1 MTVTRP
7 SAPRIPL
14 VSRDAYTP
22 DQAALAGGRDMYNMT
37 RVLVNHPDFYRVFV
51 PYVDKL
57 MSKSLL
63 PPRDREILILRTL
76 VLCDESYEEHHHV
89 RIAGTLGMSAA
100 EVEAVKAGHG
110 AALGVFDRALT
121 RAAEE
126 LVNDRCLSDEA
137 WGALAR
143 TYNLDQMIEV
153 VFLVGAFT
161 MLSMATNS
169 FGMPLDADSSVVPKV
184 GTRQA

>member
-1 MTVTRP
+1 MTVAHP
-7 SAPRIPL
+7 SAPRIPP

-22 DQAALAGGRDMYNMT
+22 DQAALASGRDMYNMT

-51 PYVDKL
+51 PYLDKL
-57 MSKSLL
+57 MSRSLL
-63 PPRDREILILRTL
+63 PHRDREILILRTL

-89 RIAGTLGMSAA
+89 RIAQTLGMSAA
-100 EVEAVKAGHG
+100 DLEAVKTGQG
-110 AALGVFDRALT
+110 AALGAFDRMLV

-137 WGALAR
+137 WRTLAN
-143 TYNLDQMIEV
+143 TYHVDQMLEV

-169 FGMPLDADSSVVPKV
+169 FGIPLDDDTGTIPKV
-184 GTRQA
+184 GTR

>member
-1 MTVTRP
+1 MTVAHP

-22 DQAALAGGRDMYNMT
+22 DQAVLASGRDIYNMT
-37 RVLVNHPDFYRVFV
+37 RMLLQHPDFYRVFV

-57 MSKSLL
+57 MSRSLL
-63 PPRDREILILRTL
+63 PHRDREILILRTL

-89 RIAGTLGMSAA
+89 RIARTLGLSAA
-100 EVEAVKAGHG
+100 EVEAAKAGQG
-110 AALGVFDRALT
+110 ASLGAFDRMLV

-126 LVNDRCLSDEA
+126 LVNDRCLSDHA
-137 WGALAR
+137 WSELAK
-143 TYNLDQMIEV
+143 TYDVEQMIEV

-169 FGMPLDADSSVVPKV
+169 FGMPLDDDASTIPKA
-184 GTRQA
+184 GTR

>member
-22 DQAALAGGRDMYNMT
+22 DQAALASGRDIYNMT
-37 RVLVNHPDFYRVFV
+37 RMMVNHPDFYRVFV
-51 PYVDKL
+51 PFVDKL
-57 MSKSLL
+57 MSRSLL
-63 PPRDREILILRTL
+63 PHRDREILILRTL

-89 RIAGTLGMSAA
+89 RIAQTLGMSAA
-100 EVEAVKAGHG
+100 EVEAVKTGAGV
-110 AALGVFDRALT
+110 ALPAFDRMLV

-137 WGALAR
+137 WGTLAK
-143 TYNLDQMIEV
+143 TYNVDQMIEV
-153 VFLVGAFT
+153 VFLVGTFT

-169 FGMPLDADSSVVPKV
+169 LGMPLDDQASTIPKA
-184 GTRQA
+184 GTR

>member
-1 MTVTRP
+1 MTVMHP

-14 VSRDAYTP
+14 VARDAYTP
-22 DQAALAGGRDMYNMT
+22 DQAALASGRDMYNMT
-37 RVLVNHPDFYRVFV
+37 RMLVNHPDFYRVFV

-76 VLCDESYEEHHHV
+76 VLCDEAYEQDHHV
-89 RIAGTLGMSAA
+89 RIARTLGMSAA
-100 EVEAVKAGHG
+100 EVEAAKAGQG
-110 AALGVFDRALT
+110 AALGPFEHTLVK
-121 RAAEE
+121 AAAE
-126 LVNDRCLSDEA
+126 LVNDRCLSDET
-137 WGALAR
+137 WGTLAK
-143 TYNLDQMIEV
+143 TYSVEQMIEV

-169 FGMPLDADSSVVPKV
+169 FGMPVDDAASAAPKA
-184 GTRQA
+184 GTR

>member
-22 DQAALAGGRDMYNMT
+22 DQAALASGRDVYNMT
-37 RVLVNHPDFYRVFV
+37 RMLVNHPDFYRVFV
-51 PYVDKL
+51 PFVDKL
-57 MSKSLL
+57 MSRSLL
-63 PPRDREILILRTL
+63 PHRDREILILRTL
-76 VLCDESYEEHHHV
+76 VVCDESYEEHHHV
-89 RIAGTLGMSAA
+89 RIAQTLGMSAA
-100 EVEAVKAGHG
+100 EVEAVKTGQG
-110 AALGVFDRALT
+110 MALPAFDRMLV

-137 WGALAR
+137 WSTLAK
-143 TYNLDQMIEV
+143 TYDVDQMIEV
-153 VFLVGAFT
+153 VFLVGTFT

-169 FGMPLDADSSVVPKV
+169 LGIPLDDEASTIPKA
-184 GTRQA
+184 GTR

>member
-1 MTVTRP
+1 MSIAHP
-7 SAPRIPL
+7 SAPRFPP
-14 VSRDAYTP
+14 VPREAYTP
-22 DQAALAGGRDMYNMT
+22 DQAALASGRDIYNMT
-37 RVLVNHPDFYRVFV
+37 RMLLQHPDFYRVFV

-89 RIAGTLGMSAA
+89 RIARTLGMSAT
-100 EVEAVKAGHG
+100 EVDAVQAGQG
-110 AALGVFDRALT
+110 ATLGAFDRMLL

-126 LVNDRCLSDEA
+126 LVNERCLSDEA
-137 WGALAR
+137 WGALAK
-143 TYNLDQMIEV
+143 TYSIDQMIEV

-169 FGMPLDADSSVVPKV
+169 FGMPLDDDTSTTPKA
-184 GTRQA
+184 GSR

>member
-22 DQAALAGGRDMYNMT
+22 DQAALAGGRDIYNMT
-37 RVLVNHPDFYRVFV
+37 RMLLQHPDFYRVFV

-57 MSKSLL
+57 MSQSLL

-76 VLCDESYEEHHHV
+76 VLCEESYEEHHHV
-89 RIAGTLGMSAA
+89 RIAHMLGMSAE
-100 EVEAVKAGHG
+100 EVEAVKAGQG
-110 AALGVFDRALT
+110 AGLGPFDRTLM
-121 RAAEE
+121 RAAAE
-126 LVNDRCLSDEA
+126 LVNDRCLSDEV
-137 WGALAR
+137 WGTLAKV
-143 TYNLDQMIEV
+143 YNVEQMIEV

-169 FGMPLDADSSVVPKV
+169 FGMPLDP
-184 GTRQA
+184 GTR